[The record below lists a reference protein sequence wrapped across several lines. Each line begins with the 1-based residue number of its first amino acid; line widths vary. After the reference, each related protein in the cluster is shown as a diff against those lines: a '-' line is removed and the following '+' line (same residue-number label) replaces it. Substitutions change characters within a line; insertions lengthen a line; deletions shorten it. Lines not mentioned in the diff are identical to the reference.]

1 MVKLSV
7 IMPVYNS
14 SEYLARSLN
23 SIINQTIDDVEVICI
38 DDGSTDNSPLILEQ
52 YRKEYDFIKSIRQEN
67 SGPSI
72 ARNNGIKEATGEYI
86 AFLDSDDIYL
96 DNTAL
101 EKMYELA
108 KIHDANMVAA
118 NLRQIKTDGTLEE
131 EYDFNKIFFT
141 YFTQERVIAPTEY
154 GIPWAFYK
162 NIYKTSFL
170 NDNNITFPDLTA
182 GEDPLFLVNV
192 LTKIDEIPVLNL
204 DLYGY
209 NHSASGGVNIKVNTY
224 LKKNDYI
231 THFLEVF
238 KILDKNDFR
247 TALSSY
253 KTEFINYLNFRQNI
267 YDEDIQ
273 KILKN
278 MPDLDEYFKEDDYGY
293 LIIDIIRNPPQKDNL
308 GEYDLIKH
316 CLFEES
322 ILEKT
327 YIDIQR
333 LKDFTRISEEKS
345 NDNSSI
351 KSSYTNLKE
360 IEKYTFE
367 QKRTLSG
374 NIGKLQKDIKH
385 FINSN
390 NAILTSN
397 SWKLTSYLRSLKHK
411 L

>member
-14 SEYLARSLN
+14 SEYLTMSLN

-38 DDGSTDNSPLILEQ
+38 DDGSTDNSPIILEQ
-52 YRKEYDFIKSIRQEN
+52 YGKEYDFIKIIRQEN

-101 EKMYELA
+101 EKMYNLA
-108 KIHDANMVAA
+108 KRHDANMVTA
-118 NLRQIKTDGTLEE
+118 NLRQIKTDGTFEE
-131 EYDFNKIFFT
+131 EYDFNNVLFT
-141 YFTQERVIAPTEY
+141 YFTMESVIDPTEY

-170 NDNNITFPDLTA
+170 NENNITFPDKTA
-182 GEDPLFLVNV
+182 GEDPLFLAKI

-204 DLYGY
+204 DFYGY

-238 KILDKNDFR
+238 RILDENNFR

-278 MPDLDEYFKEDDYGY
+278 MPELDEYFKEDDYGY
-293 LIIDIIRNPPQKDNL
+293 LIIDIIRNPPQKEDME
-308 GEYDLIKH
+308 EYDLIKK

-327 YIDIQR
+327 YIDTQR
-333 LKDFTRISEEKS
+333 LKDFTGISEEKI
-345 NDNSSI
+345 NDTNSI

-374 NIGKLQKDIKH
+374 KIGKLQKEIKH